1 MPNNNK
7 IISCLAC
14 GSNDL
19 YPYID
24 LGYQALANDYV
35 AEPQKQPS
43 YPLAVNLCKNC
54 YHSQLGVAV
63 DSDLLYK
70 NYLYV
75 SGTSTT
81 LQKYFEWFVTKV
93 ENGDGRKLSVLDI
106 ASNDGSLLAE
116 FRKRG
121 HSVIG
126 VDPATNLMTLAASK
140 GVETIN
146 NYWTEDFAR
155 TLDKKFDVVVSMN
168 VLAHNADPLDFVRG
182 VTHVLNADGRFFVQT
197 SQSEIFRNFE
207 FDTIYHEHHSFF
219 TTRSFKALFDRCG
232 LQIANAEKV
241 PVHGNSYLVEVKNEQ
256 QPGGSKTFE
265 DMMALEDGWNYFD
278 MKTYVDFQ
286 ARISNLAEIT
296 LSEAARL
303 RSQGFKL
310 VGYGAAAKAKTF
322 LNYSNLALDYIVDE
336 NPMKIGLYTPG
347 RNIEIKAPDVL
358 ATETNKLAI
367 FITAWNFSDEI
378 VSKVK
383 TIRNNK
389 NDTFFTYFPSVRFLS

>member
-1 MPNNNK
+1 MSNNK

-35 AEPQKQPS
+35 TEPQKQPS
-43 YPLAVNLCKNC
+43 YPLAVNMCKNC

-63 DSDLLYK
+63 DPDLLYK

-121 HSVIG
+121 HSVLG
-126 VDPATNLMTLAASK
+126 VDPATNLMPLAALK

-182 VTHVLNADGRFFVQT
+182 VTHVLNPEGRFFVQT

-219 TTRSFKALFDRCG
+219 TTRSFRALFDRCG
-232 LQIANAEKV
+232 LNIANAEKV
-241 PVHGNSYLVEVKNEQ
+241 PVHGNSYLVEVKKEQ
-256 QPGGSKTFE
+256 QPGGSKTFD
-265 DMMALEDGWNYFD
+265 DMMALEDEWNYFD
-278 MKTYVDFQ
+278 MKTYADFQ

-310 VGYGAAAKAKTF
+310 VGYGAAAKANTF
-322 LNYSNLALDYIVDE
+322 LNYSNLALDYIIDE

-347 RNIEIKAPDVL
+347 RNIEIKGPNIL

-383 TIRNNK
+383 TIRNNQ